1 MDNRQLA
8 LVVEDDS
15 YLSDVFSKA
24 VQKAGYAVEVVT
36 NGKVARER
44 LAAVAP
50 AVVILDLHLPEV
62 SGTDLLM
69 EIRADERL
77 TKTRVIVATGDP
89 YLANNLRPM
98 ADLVLIKP
106 VGYVQLR
113 DLAKHLL
120 DTDSLA

>member
-1 MDNRQLA
+1 MP
-8 LVVEDDS
+8 
-15 YLSDVFSKA
+15 SKSSRTA
-24 VQKAGYAVEVVT
+24 KWRASGW
-36 NGKVARER
+36 
-44 LAAVAP
+44 P
-50 AVVILDLHLPEV
+50 PDLHLPEV

-120 DTDSLA
+120 EADSLA